1 MYGWIADSY
10 LAPPALMSWIWSA
23 WPWTG
28 QWREPYVEVW
38 ALQQHNTEKQGC
50 IQGRVLNVADKDRMN
65 RADTI
70 PLFYLTENNVC
81 FMQ

>member
-1 MYGWIADSY
+1 M
-10 LAPPALMSWIWSA
+10 
-23 WPWTG
+23 
-28 QWREPYVEVW
+28 EVW